1 MEIIR
6 DPLPET
12 PTFTALQ
19 AAAKHFETCPECK
32 VFERCAEY
40 NRLLAEYQ
48 EVCAAQ
54 KTTTQPTKE

>member
-6 DPLPET
+6 EPLPET

-40 NRLLAEYQ
+40 NKLMAEYH
-48 EVCAAQ
+48 EVCAVQQ
-54 KTTTQPTKE
+54 KGTAT

>member
-6 DPLPET
+6 EPLPAT

-19 AAAKHFETCPECK
+19 AAAKHFEQCPECK

-40 NRLLAEYQ
+40 NALMKTYQ
-48 EVCAAQ
+48 ETCAAQ
-54 KTTTQPTKE
+54 QKGTQPCE

>member
-1 MEIIR
+1 MIVER
-6 DPLPET
+6 EPLPET

-19 AAAKHFETCPECK
+19 AAAKHFETCPECR

-40 NRLLAEYQ
+40 NRLMAEYQ

-54 KTTTQPTKE
+54 KATHA